1 MIRTFSWLLTAAL
14 LGGSAL
20 GCGDDDGT
28 MTETDAGSGDDGGGT
43 VTPDNCPADAPDRD
57 QMQGTCCYRVS
68 NADRQEMPEYRLS
81 GLKILS
87 PTSLSNAVVRGL
99 LTSAL
104 DEERFNWIFRGN
116 VTGTDVAIET
126 GYGERNADGTFS
138 FVMGTAPAPGEATR
152 WDPITLMGTLG
163 SDEVITSEPFDGA
176 LTVPVFDTDGETL
189 TAEFPLRALELNM
202 VQLTEERSCI
212 GERRA
217 SSYSTDDA
225 LLTSYVTVEDA
236 KGVSIVVGDT
246 LNTTLCMFAAGMSSE
261 SGTCDDTP
269 QADWAVP
276 PDSMC
281 DASGCTMGGCD
292 ASTCNA
298 WQITGEF
305 SAHAVEI
312 TD

>member
-14 LGGSAL
+14 LGGLAL
-20 GCGDDDGT
+20 GCGDDDGM
-28 MTETDAGSGDDGGGT
+28 MTETDAGPSGSDGGGE
-43 VTPDNCPADAPDRD
+43 TPANCPAEAPDRD
-57 QMQGTCCYRVS
+57 QMQGACCYRVS
-68 NADRQEMPEYRLS
+68 NADRMDMPEYRLS
-81 GLKILS
+81 GLKILT

-104 DEERFNWIFRGN
+104 DEERFNWIFRGA
-116 VTGTDVAIET
+116 VTGTDVAVET
-126 GYGERNADGTFS
+126 GYGERNEGGTFS
-138 FVMGTAPAPGEATR
+138 FVMGGAPAPGDANR
-152 WDPITLMGTLG
+152 WDPITLNGMLST
-163 SDEVITSEPFDGA
+163 SETITSEPYDGA
-176 LTVPVFDTDGETL
+176 LTVPVFDTDGTTL
-189 TAEFPLRALELNM
+189 TAEFPLQALELEM
-202 VQLTEERSCI
+202 AQLSEQRSCI

-217 SSYSTDDA
+217 SSYSTEEG
-225 LLTSYVTVEDA
+225 LLTAYVTVEDA

-292 ASTCNA
+292 ASACNA
-298 WQITGEF
+298 WQITAEF
-305 SAHAVEI
+305 AAHGVEI
-312 TD
+312 E